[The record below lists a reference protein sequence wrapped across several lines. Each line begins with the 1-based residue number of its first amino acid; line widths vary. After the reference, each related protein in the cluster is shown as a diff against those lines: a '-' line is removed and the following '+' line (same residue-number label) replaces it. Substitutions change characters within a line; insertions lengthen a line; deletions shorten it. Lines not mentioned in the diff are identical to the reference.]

1 MSSKLFVQ
9 VCTGPTCSLQ
19 GGPALSAWC
28 RDLAEAGLAI
38 ELGTTPCTGNCC
50 EAPVVTWNGRYL
62 TELTPDK
69 LTAQL
74 IADDLL

>member
-1 MSSKLFVQ
+1 MSANLSVL

-28 RDLAEAGLAI
+28 RDLAAAGLAI
-38 ELGTTPCTGNCC
+38 EAGTTPCTANCC

-62 TELTPDK
+62 TECTPEK

-74 IADDLL
+74 IAEDLL